1 MNPLNALSGRRAA
14 PLSPPI
20 PALRRVPGGG
30 SPPLMVCLGTRPE
43 IIKMAPVCH
52 ALRGAGVPLRL
63 LHTGQHEE
71 LAWPLYDF
79 FGLKPDAQIRLLRH
93 DKSLAGLS
101 AELLREIDR
110 SIVAWQPA
118 AVLVHGDTSSAAMGA
133 LAAFYRHIPVAHVEA
148 GLRSH
153 HRDDP
158 FPEEFNRSMIARVA
172 TWHFAPTEAAVRNL
186 SREGIGS
193 DRTFL
198 VGNTIVDATRTVLER
213 LDACADP
220 ATGAARTDAYRTLG
234 DPSAAHGDASSRGAN
249 ESAGDEERLLVV
261 TAHRRENWGAP
272 LAGFVRA
279 IGALLAAHPLAQAL
293 WTLHANPEVAATV
306 QQAHAELPPAVA
318 SRLHLVPPLDYPDMI
333 RALGRAWLVLT
344 DSGGIQEEACALNAP
359 VLVLRSSTERPELLE
374 TGAGRLVG
382 TDPFRIVDEVEWLW
396 QHPDDYQ
403 AMRTAAN
410 PFGDGQTAARIA
422 DILSSWRGEQTVDE
436 ADEAT
441 LRSSHS
447 APGAS
452 TGSARPGAPTAPPV
466 KAPPPTPPVD
476 LDAAS
481 STARRRSA

>member
-1 MNPLNALSGRRAA
+1 M
-14 PLSPPI
+14 
-20 PALRRVPGGG
+20 
-30 SPPLMVCLGTRPE
+30 MVCLGTRPE

-52 ALRGAGVPLRL
+52 ALLGAGLPVRL

-79 FGLKPDAQIRLLRH
+79 FGLKPDAHIRLLRP

-172 TWHFAPTEAAVRNL
+172 SWHFAPTEAAVRNL
-186 SREGIGS
+186 SREGIGGE
-193 DRTFL
+193 RTFM
-198 VGNTIVDATRTVLER
+198 VGNTIVDATRAVLER
-213 LDACADP
+213 LDPCADP
-220 ATGAARTDAYRTLG
+220 AGSAARTDAFRALSDTSARLG
-234 DPSAAHGDASSRGAN
+234 MARAAGTDEAADDDA
-249 ESAGDEERLLVV
+249 RLLVV

-279 IGALLAAHPLAQAL
+279 IGALLAAHPRAQAL

-306 QQAHAELPPAVA
+306 QQAHAELPAAVA
-318 SRLHLVPPLDYPDMI
+318 SRLHLVPPLDYPEMI

-344 DSGGIQEEACALNAP
+344 DSGGIQEEACALSAP

-382 TDPFRIVDEVEWLW
+382 TDPFRIVEEVEWLW
-396 QHPDDYQ
+396 QHPADYQ
-403 AMRTAAN
+403 AMRTATN

-422 DILSSWRGEQTVDE
+422 EILSSWRSGQVGEDDETPPYRVLARSPERSAGPDAPAAPPRPPDSPSPPVALDE
-436 ADEAT
+436 A
-441 LRSSHS
+441 LPS
-447 APGAS
+447 
-452 TGSARPGAPTAPPV
+452 
-466 KAPPPTPPVD
+466 
-476 LDAAS
+476 
-481 STARRRSA
+481 ARRRSA